1 MTSLTPCWC
10 LKSILKELNSFVMH
24 KIPFVTLNKY
34 GRLSWEC
41 IRSILLW
48 NFPFIWNACLSALK
62 LALAEYASSEF
73 NSKYE
78 KLAVGTFSGPRRI
91 WSFHVSLL
99 FCRARQR
106 NVQRFI
112 THVHSHCFVNYT
124 FLFGVV
130 LVAAVFCVRSLQVM
144 RGDDVFKL
152 HRQIWIFVDIN
163 DQICFVS
170 LSLIRLALIFRER
183 SFSQRKGIFLSLQK
197 KTTQRA
203 EWPFHILDM
212 QIIVKQF
219 TRM

>member
-1 MTSLTPCWC
+1 MQ
-10 LKSILKELNSFVMH
+10 

-34 GRLSWEC
+34 GRLSREC

-48 NFPFIWNACLSALK
+48 NFPFIWNACLSVLK
-62 LALAEYASSEF
+62 LALAEYASSAF

-91 WSFHVSLL
+91 WSFHVNLL

-144 RGDDVFKL
+144 TGDDVFKL
-152 HRQIWIFVDIN
+152 HRQILIFVDIN
-163 DQICFVS
+163 DQICLVS
-170 LSLIRLALIFRER
+170 LSLIRLALMFRER
-183 SFSQRKGIFLSLQK
+183 SFSQRKVIFLS
-197 KTTQRA
+197 R
-203 EWPFHILDM
+203 
-212 QIIVKQF
+212 
-219 TRM
+219 